1 MQLEVIATFK
11 INVSS
16 LPSAVFGVD
25 VLANP
30 DGGAAVS
37 LFVDCSAPAADAD
50 CHVHMDA
57 SAHGGTISTG
67 PLLFGHG
74 EEGLVRMH
82 AIVDHSIVELIVNN
96 RTAMTVFAQP
106 PDGNHTGLALFGEA
120 EAVKASVQGWRL
132 ASI

>member
-1 MQLEVIATFK
+1 MAK
-11 INVSS
+11 
-16 LPSAVFGVD
+16 
-25 VLANP
+25 
-30 DGGAAVS
+30 GAAVS

-82 AIVDHSIVELIVNN
+82 AIVDHSIVELIDNN
-96 RTAMTVFAQP
+96 RTAIVGAALSP
-106 PDGNHTGLALFGEA
+106 AEADVGIKLFGA
-120 EAVKASVQGWRL
+120 GVDASMEYWEL
-132 ASI
+132 AAAA

>member
-82 AIVDHSIVELIVNN
+82 AIIDHSIVELIVNN
-96 RTAMTVFAQP
+96 RTAIVAYASP
-106 PDGNHTGLALFGEA
+106 PSEHHSGVRLFGA
-120 EAVKASVQGWRL
+120 GVHAAVDYWVL
-132 ASI
+132 DSI